1 MRQRSL
7 RSGVKSMR
15 CAKKNNR
22 GWQCSKQ
29 AVAPFKTCADCR
41 KIASK
46 AMKKWRGLKTKCVL
60 CRRPS
65 KKRRVCFRCT
75 AKKAEQ
81 RHPDMAHDT
90 HEHVRMLQGR
100 HKKNARCQASGISLL
115 TLEKMGEVL
124 TVDRINPFKGY
135 VRGNMQ
141 LLARYLNSAKG
152 VQRKVPKAAVK
163 RLRRKMVRYSHDK
176 LSAARV

>member
-1 MRQRSL
+1 
-7 RSGVKSMR
+7 MR
-15 CAKKNNR
+15 CAKKNKK
-22 GWQCSKQ
+22 GWQCPKK
-29 AVAPFKTCADCR
+29 AEPPFKTCADCR

-46 AMKKWRGLKTKCVL
+46 AMKKWRAVKTKCIL

-65 KKRRVCFRCT
+65 TKRRVCFRCT
-75 AKKAEQ
+75 AIKAEA
-81 RHPDMAHDT
+81 RHPEMAHDT
-90 HEHVRMLQGR
+90 LEHIRMLTAR
-100 HKKNARCQASGISLL
+100 HKKYARCRASGISLL

-124 TVDRINPFKGY
+124 TVDRINPYRGY

-152 VQRKVPKAAVK
+152 VKRKVPKAAIK
-163 RLRRKMVRYSHDK
+163 RLRRKMVRYSHDR